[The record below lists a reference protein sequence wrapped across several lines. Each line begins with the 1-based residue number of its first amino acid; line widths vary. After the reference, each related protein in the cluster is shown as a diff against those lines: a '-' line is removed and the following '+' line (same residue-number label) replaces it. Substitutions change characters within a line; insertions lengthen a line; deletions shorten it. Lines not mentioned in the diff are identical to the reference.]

1 MKKLF
6 ILALASLFAFASCS
20 KESNK
25 TPEVKDENTVNLTFT
40 SKRPQLKSESKTA
53 WDGNTIVWSKGD
65 KIRVGYTLN
74 GNWMGQSSEGTAK
87 FYASDTVFIDETNK
101 NVGTFNVP
109 TGFVDPGTSG
119 QYQFFSIYPSNI
131 IETTVNNPEA
141 QSITLPATQ
150 HIVSG
155 TFDSSADVMLGKSSS
170 LSLSGL
176 PTEPISLTWTRLVAH
191 ADLTFSNIA
200 FEGSEIVS
208 KITLTFNEE
217 AKVAGSF
224 SVNFVDGTASA
235 GSTNVLTLSS
245 DEGIASSSSSFK
257 AWACVLPVTF
267 ISLDVEIKTDKATYT
282 RSISGISK
290 TFKQNSRNT
299 LTINMSSATR
309 TAQAEYEW
317 VKKDLSEITSSD
329 VFVIVGYNGSNYA
342 MSNEN
347 GTSYAPTAVAVTVAD
362 DKLSATPSESIQWTL
377 SGNSTD
383 GFTFYPFGSTNTL
396 YCNTTASSSSN
407 NNMRVG
413 TGDRNIFVLDSDSYL
428 QTKDSYTPRYVSV
441 YTTGLDWRGYTT
453 KSTTIAFYVKS
464 TPDSRADAEL
474 SFAETSFNVN
484 VGDDFTAPTLTN
496 PHNVAVTYSSSNENL
511 AVVDENTGDVLIGE
525 NAGTVTI
532 AASFAGDATYKPGT
546 ATYTIT
552 ILNSGND
559 GSLEKPYTASEAR
572 ELALSGDEGSYYIR
586 GIVTKIQNQY
596 NASYGT
602 ANFWID
608 ENGTSQDV
616 FEGYKIKYFD
626 DKNWVDGN
634 AEIAVGDQVIIYGTL
649 TVYRETTPET
659 SSGHLVLLNGKTKGL
674 TISTFTANSDN
685 ANKQITVTWGEATGS
700 ETAVSY
706 VVSCG
711 TQTYNATAAGS
722 HTFTMADYG
731 TYTVSVE
738 ASAEDA
744 VSAKPSTTATI
755 SDPSSTSKTYTITW
769 NTTNNSDAIS
779 SYTANWSVNADGLKC
794 NMQNWNNNNNGWN
807 YVKAGRKNNASVA
820 TIITDAAIPEAIKTV
835 KLTIDAL
842 TASNINSIKLFVS
855 NSTTFNSTATATF
868 TAAVGEQSVT
878 IPVPAA
884 NQFYKI
890 EVDCSS
896 GSSNGL
902 ITVSKLIFTTE

>member
-1 MKKLF
+1 MKKYLL
-6 ILALASLFAFASCS
+6 IALASLFAFVSCS
-20 KESNK
+20 KESDE
-25 TPEVKDENTVNLTFT
+25 TPEVNTDNTVNLTFT

-53 WDGNTIVWSKGD
+53 WNGSTIVWSEGD
-65 KIRVGYTLN
+65 KIRVGCTIDDEWL
-74 GNWMGQSSEGTAK
+74 GAHHSSNPETHEATFGTAK
-87 FYASDTVFIDETNK
+87 FYASDVVTINESDETI
-101 NVGTFNVP
+101 GTFNVP
-109 TGFVDPGTSG
+109 ISNSAFVNPETGG
-119 QYQFFSIYPSNI
+119 QYQFFSIYPSSI
-131 IETTVNNPEA
+131 LTSTTVNNPEA

-155 TFDSSADVMLGKSSS
+155 TFDSSADVMLGQSSS

-176 PTEPISLTWTRLVAH
+176 PSEPISLTWTRLVAH

-267 ISLDVEIKTDKATYT
+267 TSLDVEIKTDKETYT

-362 DKLSATPSESIQWTL
+362 DKLSAAPSESIQWTL

-474 SFAETSFNVN
+474 SFTETSFNVN
-484 VGDDFTAPTLTN
+484 VGGDFTAPTLTN

-511 AVVDENTGDVLIGE
+511 AVVDENTGEVVIGD
-525 NAGTVTI
+525 NPGTVTI

-552 ILNSGND
+552 IVNSGNN

-572 ELALSGDEGSYYIR
+572 ALALGGDEGSYYIR
-586 GIVTKIQNQY
+586 GIVTKIQYQY
-596 NASYGT
+596 DASHGT
-602 ANFWID
+602 ASFWID

-616 FEGYKIKYFD
+616 FEGYKIKYFGD
-626 DKNWVDGN
+626 QNWVEGN

-649 TVYRETTPET
+649 TVYSGTTPET

-674 TISTFTANSDN
+674 TPGTLTATPDN
-685 ANKQITVTWGEATGS
+685 NNKQITVTWGAATGS
-700 ETAVSY
+700 ETTVSY

-711 TQTYNATAAGS
+711 TQTYNASAAGS

-731 TYTVSVE
+731 TYNVSVE

-744 VSAKPSTTATI
+744 VSAKKSTTVILSDPASAISPETITFSELHLSDGVQYSDPFDGGHFTIQFSGGANDGKYYNTGSGIRTYGNGSITI
-755 SDPSSTSKTYTITW
+755 SSSYKIKEIAFVWASDNNAPAADVANPTGYSTSTKKWTG
-769 NTTNNSDAIS
+769 SAK
-779 SYTANWSVNADGLKC
+779 SV
-794 NMQNWNNNNNGWN
+794 
-807 YVKAGRKNNASVA
+807 V
-820 TIITDAAIPEAIKTV
+820 
-835 KLTIDAL
+835 LTRPSGSGHWRL
-842 TASNINSIKLFVS
+842 
-855 NSTTFNSTATATF
+855 
-868 TAAVGEQSVT
+868 QSVT
-878 IPVPAA
+878 VT
-884 NQFYKI
+884 Y
-890 EVDCSS
+890 E
-896 GSSNGL
+896 
-902 ITVSKLIFTTE
+902 